1 MSCDVKPESCEERLE
16 RRRMPAGK
24 GCYTNTTKQNK
35 RTIMHQIK
43 NKSITQIKKDVRE
56 RETKCR
62 FMLNICSTFHCTH
75 RAQN

>member
-35 RTIMHQIK
+35 RTIMHTNIK
-43 NKSITQIKKDVRE
+43 SKINPQCKLR
-56 RETKCR
+56 
-62 FMLNICSTFHCTH
+62 
-75 RAQN
+75 